1 MKDFGVHNWL
11 LSYAPLQ
18 ILAILVASLKQH
30 FCKFSLNTVEQ
41 LQIFC
46 MQMVNDKKQKPFWSF
61 WFFIKVTIQGINKAL
76 DCPNWS

>member
-46 MQMVNDKKQKPFWSF
+46 MQMVNDKKQKPF
-61 WFFIKVTIQGINKAL
+61 
-76 DCPNWS
+76 